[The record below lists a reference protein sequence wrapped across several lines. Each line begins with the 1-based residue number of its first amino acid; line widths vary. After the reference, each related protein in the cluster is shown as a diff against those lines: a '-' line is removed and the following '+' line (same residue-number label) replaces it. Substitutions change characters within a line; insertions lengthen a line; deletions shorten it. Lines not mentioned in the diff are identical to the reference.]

1 MYFIFCICVD
11 FVYVSGCF
19 IMWSII
25 WKSFSCCSFGI
36 YLLVNTILG
45 EQSKENNKHS
55 NTTFELPKEY
65 ERFDGL
71 GVPVG
76 LTLNCNSEKSIY
88 GGGNCNVKE
97 IDSRGINILTIKSK
111 DKTLTKKFILN

>member
-1 MYFIFCICVD
+1 MILEPFD
-11 FVYVSGCF
+11 AKLYVFTDDS
-19 IMWSII
+19 
-25 WKSFSCCSFGI
+25 KKAA
-36 YLLVNTILG
+36 LLVNTILG

-76 LTLNCNSEKSIY
+76 LTLNCIQKNLFMAE
-88 GGGNCNVKE
+88 
-97 IDSRGINILTIKSK
+97 GIAML
-111 DKTLTKKFILN
+111 KKLIVM

>member
-1 MYFIFCICVD
+1 MILEPFD
-11 FVYVSGCF
+11 AKLYVFTDDS
-19 IMWSII
+19 
-25 WKSFSCCSFGI
+25 KKAA
-36 YLLVNTILG
+36 LLVNTILG

-55 NTTFELPKEY
+55 KTTFELPKEY

-88 GGGNCNVKE
+88 GGGHFDIKE
-97 IDSRGINILTIKSK
+97 VDSDVMNIELFTCLFEKVCMGKSK
-111 DKTLTKKFILN
+111 KNVTKKIRKK